1 MTILVVDIGGTSLK
15 FGFSVEGKP
24 LDDIRLFP
32 STLLRQGDCIDTLAA
47 FTREVIEGA
56 GLVPEVIVSTVPGFI
71 DRDHDRVLF
80 AANLPALNDRRLA
93 SEWSQAVGVPVLL
106 ERDSILML
114 MGEQVA
120 GAARGAGSVLGVF
133 FGTGVGAAYLEN
145 NRPFRGAGWALE
157 IGQMPFRNGRQ
168 KWDTSRLD
176 CLEAYV
182 SGRALEIIASTHHL
196 ATEDVFMARESNEM
210 LARDLDTFLEDQ
222 ATAVVTGVA
231 MFSPELVLLGGG
243 LCAMRGFPKERL
255 AALIDEKSRFAHD
268 VWRPEV
274 SWATL
279 GWKSV
284 LYGAHVL
291 SSQME

>member
-15 FGFSVEGKP
+15 FGFSVEGRP
-24 LDDIRLFP
+24 HDDIRLFP
-32 STLLRQGDCIDTLAA
+32 STRLCQGDCIDTLAA
-47 FTREVIEGA
+47 LTREVIEGA
-56 GLVPEVIVSTVPGFI
+56 GLAPDLIVSTVPGFI

-80 AANLPALNDRRLA
+80 AANMPALNDRRLA
-93 SEWSQAVGVPVLL
+93 TEWSRAVNIPVLL
-106 ERDSILML
+106 ERDSILLL
-114 MGEQVA
+114 MGEGVA

-133 FGTGVGAAYLEN
+133 FGTGVGAAFLEN
-145 NRPFRGAGWALE
+145 NRPFRGSGWALE
-157 IGQMPFRNGRQ
+157 IGQMPFGNGRQ

-182 SGRALEIIASTHHL
+182 SGRVLEIIASTHRV
-196 ATEDVFMARESNEM
+196 ATEDIFIARETNEM

-243 LCAMRGFPKERL
+243 LCAMRGFPRDRL
-255 AALIDEKSRFAHD
+255 AALIEQKSRFAHG
-268 VWRPEV
+268 VHRPELR
-274 SWATL
+274 WATL

-284 LYGAHVL
+284 LYGAHLL
-291 SSQME
+291 SIQER